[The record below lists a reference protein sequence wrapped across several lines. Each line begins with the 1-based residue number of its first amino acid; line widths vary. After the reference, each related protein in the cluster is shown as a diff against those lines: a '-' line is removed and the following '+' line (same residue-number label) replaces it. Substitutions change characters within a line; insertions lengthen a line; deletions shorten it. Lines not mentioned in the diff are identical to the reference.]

1 MGKIFYLMGKS
12 SVGKDTIYKK
22 LLETEK
28 TLHPM
33 ILYTTRPIREGE
45 TEGVEYYFVTEEQMK
60 ALQAEGK
67 IIEKRSYDTIHGVW
81 NYFTADDDKIDLKNN
96 QYLGI
101 GTLESYEKLRAYFG
115 KEVLVPLYIEL
126 EDGERLRRALF
137 REQQQKTPKYA
148 ELCRRYLADEA
159 DFSEENIAKAEIEE
173 RFLNVSSE
181 LCVEEI
187 RNYMRRI
194 NGDSLYA
201 NHSSL

>member
-22 LLETEK
+22 LLEIENK
-28 TLHPM
+28 LYPI

-45 TEGVEYYFVTEEQMK
+45 TDGVEYYFVTEERME

-81 NYFTADDDKIDLKNN
+81 NYFTADDGKIDLMNN

-101 GTLESYEKLRAYFG
+101 GTLESYEKLRDYFG
-115 KEVLVPLYIEL
+115 NEVLVPLYIEL
-126 EDGERLRRALF
+126 EDGERLRRALS

-148 ELCRRYLADEA
+148 ELCRRYLADEI
-159 DFSEENIAKAEIEE
+159 DFSEENITKAEIEK
-173 RFLNVSSE
+173 RFVNVSSE
-181 LCVEEI
+181 QCVLEI
-187 RNYMRRI
+187 RNYI
-194 NGDSLYA
+194 DSII
-201 NHSSL
+201 SSDIL